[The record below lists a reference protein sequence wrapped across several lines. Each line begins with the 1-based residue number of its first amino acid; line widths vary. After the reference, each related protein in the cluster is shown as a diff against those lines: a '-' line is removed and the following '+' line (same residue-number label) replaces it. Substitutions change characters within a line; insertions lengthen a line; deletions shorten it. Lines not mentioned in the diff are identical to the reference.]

1 MRIVNWA
8 LMLLIA
14 AVLIGCSGSQH
25 SRDGLDSVGDRSVQA
40 GKSLRPAL
48 GADAGAAVVDR
59 TDSQSISSSI
69 PLDSSKALDP
79 ALNGLFAMRD
89 SGLPSLSGMEARLAG
104 SRSASGIG
112 REWQD
117 GADALDKSS
126 NAVVSNTSLSMFTGA
141 GQRNWAIYMLPDV
154 NGDLGFSKLTV
165 ETSNVNFTGGSP
177 GFLVG
182 LANYASGRWE
192 ILDRSESETYTKT
205 LTAFADYVS
214 PLGNVFLF
222 VLTHDGNGIQLDRVG
237 FDVDRSAPE
246 VGSVSPSSG
255 ETGAQI
261 QPVASVSNLVETW
274 EWNFGGGASPNTSS
288 EESPLI
294 TLGAEGTYSASVTAL
309 SRFGEAVFNFT
320 LEVGPVSGSA
330 PEITAVSPLS
340 GESGSIVSFIPTFS
354 GTVDSWDWQFNGA
367 GNPDSSTLES
377 PDVELGEAGT
387 YNCSV
392 TATNLFGSD
401 QFDFSFEVQPSGE
414 APVIISVDP
423 LSGATGAEITF
434 TPSYTGTVDTWDW
447 QFGPAATPDTSAD
460 ENPMETLGAPGI
472 YECSVTASN
481 SFGNDTLNFSFEVT
495 GGGGG
500 PTWTEIDLSSITGTD
515 GGWTPSV
522 AVASNGNPM
531 VAYANL
537 DAAVLDPYVVIG
549 DSTLDLTLPA
559 NWTTLEIADL
569 ALNYPGASAGYM
581 DIVIP
586 SGTNLPRVSYNVLDI
601 TGATVA
607 ENSRV
612 GFSALDIYDSVP
624 TWNTYYIGNADAPPI
639 SLDGAFYTS
648 IDMRPTDSVLGISTT
663 VGFDNS
669 PLEAANQM
677 YYYAITYDWENQG
690 NISYNLTRFTGG
702 GFLFPHGRYHASG
715 EFQAV
720 VTGGNLL
727 RENGGSWAWGFQD
740 PNTTVLGSLDMIS
753 GGNTGMSYCQ
763 RSDNDY
769 SLHYTELD
777 PSNTEIVNE
786 NILTVTDSGAGEN
799 VATISQL
806 DYMADG
812 TPCIVFTEHN
822 GTSTMVRF
830 AISNGAGWDVEDVS
844 SSPNTFTAD
853 PFDVWCDLAQF
864 ANGNSIVCYSRF
876 DNDVNTLRVAIRS
889 AAP

>member
-48 GADAGAAVVDR
+48 GTDAGTANVDR
-59 TDSQSISSSI
+59 TDSQSIFSSI
-69 PLDSSKALDP
+69 PLDSANALDP
-79 ALNGLFAMRD
+79 ALSSLFVARD
-89 SGLPSLSGMEARLAG
+89 SGLPSLSGMEADLSG

-112 REWQD
+112 REWKD
-117 GADALDKSS
+117 GADAFDKSS

-154 NGDLGFSKLTV
+154 NGDLGFNKLTI

-205 LTAFADYVS
+205 LTAYADYVS

-261 QPVASVSNLVETW
+261 QPVASVSNLVESW
-274 EWNFGGGASPNTSS
+274 EWNFGGGASPNTST
-288 EESPLI
+288 EESPQI
-294 TLGAEGTYSASVTAL
+294 TLGAEGSYSASVTAL

-320 LEVGPVSGSA
+320 LEVGPVTGAA
-330 PEITAVSPLS
+330 PDVTAVSPLS
-340 GESGSIVSFIPTFS
+340 GESGSIVTFIPEFS

-377 PDVELGEAGT
+377 PDVELGEPGT

-401 QFDFSFEVQPSGE
+401 QFDFSFEVTQSGE

-423 LSGATGAEITF
+423 LSGASGAEITF

-447 QFGPAATPDTSAD
+447 QFGPAATPATSPD
-460 ENPMETLGAPGI
+460 ENPLETLGAPGI

-495 GGGGG
+495 GE
-500 PTWTEIDLSSITGTD
+500 PTFQWTEVDLSTITGTD

-537 DAAVLDPYVVIG
+537 DPNVLKPFVVIG
-549 DSTLDLTLPA
+549 DSTLDLAAPA
-559 NWTTLEIADL
+559 NWTNTDLLGAIVPPGFPAFTDIGFAD
-569 ALNYPGASAGYM
+569 GE
-581 DIVIP
+581 
-586 SGTNLPRVSYNVLDI
+586 NLPRVSLVYIDPAAAVP
-601 TGATVA
+601 A
-607 ENSRV
+607 ENSVV
-612 GFSALDIYDSVP
+612 GFSALNITNEVP
-624 TWNTYYIGNADAPPI
+624 TWYNFYLSNIATEAQLARDGAIWTGIDYNPVNTHFGISNCVENSNSPTLNAQDLNYYDLTYDPASTPGNLTYTRWYGFGTGLTFPHMRYHDTTGEMQASLAGGLYLREDGGNWANPFANAD
-639 SLDGAFYTS
+639 SGLFGS
-648 IDMRPTDSVLGISTT
+648 IDILPG
-663 VGFDNS
+663 
-669 PLEAANQM
+669 
-677 YYYAITYDWENQG
+677 
-690 NISYNLTRFTGG
+690 SY
-702 GFLFPHGRYHASG
+702 
-715 EFQAV
+715 
-720 VTGGNLL
+720 
-727 RENGGSWAWGFQD
+727 
-740 PNTTVLGSLDMIS
+740 
-753 GGNTGMSYCQ
+753 TGMSYQ
-763 RSDNDY
+763 SISGTDTGLR
-769 SLHYTELD
+769 YTELAED
-777 PSNTEIVNE
+777 DTVLADEDIT
-786 NILTVTDSGAGEN
+786 IVTDTGSGEEIAL
-799 VATISQL
+799 VSQL
-806 DYMADG
+806 AYMPDG
-812 TPCIVFTEHN
+812 TACIAYTEFDGS
-822 GTSTMVRF
+822 GTHVRF
-830 AISNGAGWDVEDVS
+830 AIQDEGSWTIEDIS
-844 SSPNTFTAD
+844 ASPNTFTPGSAD
-853 PFDVWCDLAQF
+853 VFVDLAHF

-876 DNDVNTLRVAIRS
+876 DSDVNTLRVAIRS
-889 AAP
+889 S